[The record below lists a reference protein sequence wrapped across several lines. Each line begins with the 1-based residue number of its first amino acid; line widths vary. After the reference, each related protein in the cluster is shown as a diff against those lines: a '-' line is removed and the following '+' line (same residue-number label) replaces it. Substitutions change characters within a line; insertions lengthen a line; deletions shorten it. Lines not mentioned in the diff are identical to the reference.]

1 MPAVADLIVFPDVE
15 DLAISVL
22 NTDGRSGVSWYGRVP
37 AARPDEFGR
46 VLRVG
51 GVRETLISDA
61 AELVLE
67 AWAQTDA
74 RAVEILNLGRAILA
88 AQDAVLFGCRE
99 ISGPANLPDPTTD
112 QVRYTLTIQIRVR
125 GARLA

>member
-15 DLAISVL
+15 DLAIAAV
-22 NTDGRSGVSWYGRVP
+22 NQDGRSGVSWYGRVP
-37 AARPDEFGR
+37 ATRPDEFGR
-46 VLRVG
+46 IIRVG
-51 GVRETLISDA
+51 GVRETLVSDA
-61 AELVLE
+61 AMLAVEG
-67 AWAQTDA
+67 WAQTDA
-74 RAVEILNLGRAILA
+74 RAVAIVNLGRAILE